1 MTNMPDLYGFS
12 ARTLAGK
19 EFELEQYRGKVV
31 LVVNTASQCGMT
43 PQYAGLE
50 ALHRKFEAK
59 GLAVLGFPCNQFGNQ
74 EPGGADEIASFCQK
88 NYGVSFQMFDKIEVN
103 GGNAHPLYQWLRR
116 EAPGVLGSEA
126 IKWNFT
132 KFLVGRDGKVVKRFA
147 PQTEPK
153 SLEADIENQLAGA

>member
-1 MTNMPDLYGFS
+1 MPDLYGFS

-19 EFELEQYRGKVV
+19 ELELKQYRGKVV